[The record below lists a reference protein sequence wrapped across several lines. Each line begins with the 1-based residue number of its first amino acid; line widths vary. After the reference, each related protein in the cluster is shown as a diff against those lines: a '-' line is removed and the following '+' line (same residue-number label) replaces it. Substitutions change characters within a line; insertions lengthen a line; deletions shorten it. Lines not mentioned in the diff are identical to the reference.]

1 MLEVSSFIEPVG
13 RLLIDCDLNNG
24 SVYTQLGDMG
34 VVFQEAQQRIV
45 GIVRKLEEQGELVIQ
60 RGSDDVLV

>member
-1 MLEVSSFIEPVG
+1 MRQVE
-13 RLLIDCDLNNG
+13 
-24 SVYTQLGDMG
+24 
-34 VVFQEAQQRIV
+34 EAQQRIV